1 MLDSFHLLFGIKVK
15 MKCWNSVWHPYE
27 SSNFGKFWEK
37 LPGTST
43 NKLDFYFADL
53 VLLLMFRGHFFLAC
67 DVKTRRKMVSR
78 KRGRFHNTSQVSVW
92 IRRASETCTEDFH
105 VCSQQKKLRRVA
117 TTRSNRTELAKN
129 EICGQ
134 LIFERHHYICQL
146 NSGRNTLF
154 ADF

>member
-1 MLDSFHLLFGIKVK
+1 MLDSFHLLIGINVK
-15 MKCWNSVWHPYE
+15 MKWRNSVWHLYE
-27 SSNFGKFWEK
+27 SGNLEIFEEVAWD
-37 LPGTST
+37 GTTHFLTFISLT
-43 NKLDFYFADL
+43 LCFCWCFEAIFSGLWCENKGTKWCQE
-53 VLLLMFRGHFFLAC
+53 RGAG
-67 DVKTRRKMVSR
+67 S
-78 KRGRFHNTSQVSVW
+78 NTSQVSVW